1 MGLMHMEVDK
11 VGAMVVNMEDDMVSD
26 KAAARIS
33 RKCYF
38 TILAKFHNHGRN
50 SQSWQIFTIETF
62 DQSGEEIWPYQ
73 QKHNKKNKDNDKYI

>member
-11 VGAMVVNMEDDMVSD
+11 VAAVVVNMEDDMVSD

-38 TILAKFHNHGRN
+38 TILAKFHNPGRF
-50 SQSWQIFTIETF
+50 SQLRHLIRVVR
-62 DQSGEEIWPYQ
+62 
-73 QKHNKKNKDNDKYI
+73 KHDLTNKKTRRKTKTMTMTNTFR